1 MKIIIEDN
9 ALPILITSAIEAYDF
24 EHKAH
29 TKGKGNSQL
38 ETYGLLWGYMVPAK
52 DDTSEDKIIVTTCT
66 VEASALRHNDWVE
79 PNFESIQA
87 KKDLIEQYWPHLE
100 LVGTFH
106 SHPYESLE
114 VMKNLEGVGWKASDG
129 DKNHWPDIHEKIA
142 PNQPGLAHLIITI
155 TELSKKGWA
164 HPEKVKKD
172 KHCDGYSFVAGYKKL
187 WLTAY
192 ATHEACTKDERR
204 VFELTEG
211 VSIDASSLTTRMIQN
226 N

>member
-9 ALPILITSAIEAYDF
+9 VLPVLISSAIEAYDF

-29 TKGKGNSQL
+29 KKGKGNSKL
-38 ETYGLLWGYMVPAK
+38 ETYGLLWGYMVPSK
-52 DDTSEDKIIVTTCT
+52 DEKGEDKIIVTSCT
-66 VEASALRHNDWVE
+66 IETSALRHNDWVE
-79 PNFESIQA
+79 PNYESIQA
-87 KKDLIEQYWPHLE
+87 KKSLIEQYWPHLE

-106 SHPYESLE
+106 SHPYESPE
-114 VMKNLEGVGWKASDG
+114 AMKNLEGPGWKASDG
-129 DKNHWPDIHEKIA
+129 DKDHWPDIHEKIA
-142 PNQPGLAHLIITI
+142 ANQPGLAHLIVTI

-164 HPEKVKKD
+164 LPEKFKD

-192 ATHEACTKDERR
+192 ATHEAYTEDHNR

-211 VSIDASSLTTRMIQN
+211 VTIDASSLTTRMIHN